1 MAEKKK
7 QHTIP
12 KCYLQ
17 AWCDPS
23 TPSGQ
28 LPFIWR
34 ISKDGSSKQKRSPK
48 KSFTAT
54 DMYTIELPNGDRN
67 LAIEDTL
74 AKVETDFVA
83 VLSKVRKRQ
92 KLDATDRARLCIFSA
107 AMHTRTVSMGRHW
120 KKQMGQLHGIV
131 LNLELSKKLKPDRSL
146 EVAKLVEFAHPDVIT
161 GGLQLEAPI
170 LFQMQMSILVS
181 DDEFGFITSDR
192 PCVWFNPEAYK
203 LPPFYRAPGLGQE
216 HIEVTLPLT
225 PHHLLFISHTTGA
238 AEYIDADQN
247 MLDETNRLTRAY
259 CDEEFV
265 SWKGETRPK
274 WFDIGEEPDDSWEK
288 SQRSNP
294 PSTDGGEQS

>member
-1 MAEKKK
+1 MTEKKK
-7 QHTIP
+7 QHIIP

-17 AWCDPS
+17 AWCDPN
-23 TPSGQ
+23 TPAGQ

-54 DMYTIELPNGDRN
+54 DMYTIQLPSGDRN
-67 LAIEDTL
+67 LVIEDTL

-83 VLSKVRKRQ
+83 VLAKVRERQ
-92 KLDATDRARLCIFSA
+92 KLDDTDRARLCIFSA

-120 KKQMGQLHGIV
+120 KKQLSRLHEV
-131 LNLELSKKLKPDRSL
+131 VVDLELSNKLKPVRSL
-146 EVAKLVEFAHPDVIT
+146 ETARLVEFAHPDVIAR
-161 GGLQLEAPI
+161 GLRLEAPV
-170 LFQMQMSILVS
+170 LFRMQMSILVS

-192 PCVWFNPEAYK
+192 PCVWFNP
-203 LPPFYRAPGLGQE
+203 RGIAPGLAQK

-225 PHHLLFISHTTGA
+225 PHHLLFISHTIGA
-238 AEYIDADQN
+238 AEYIDVDQN

-265 SWKGETRPK
+265 SWKGETRQK
-274 WFDIGEEPDDSWEK
+274 WFDIGKEPDDSWEK

-294 PSTDGGEQS
+294 PSSDGGE